1 MDIDSNFRN
10 EDLGMICKCCKNL
23 EQIHIE
29 DCRRLDENI
38 FEHLQFVEQLTHL
51 RIRNFKQS
59 FVKLRKL

>member
-29 DCRRLDENI
+29 DCRRLD
-38 FEHLQFVEQLTHL
+38 
-51 RIRNFKQS
+51 
-59 FVKLRKL
+59 